1 MNDIYDILEACLQ
14 GLENGA
20 DLETLLERY
29 PEHAIELRPA
39 LKASIQARKMAGP
52 APASESMRRSR
63 AKFMRRA
70 AELREGKARPQAR
83 VIPAVQ
89 RLAISLALVALFLL
103 TGTGLV
109 RASSAALP
117 GENLYPV
124 KRSWEGLRWI
134 FTFDDSQRSLLENEF
149 ESERLDEVNDLISEG
164 RYETIRFAGV
174 FMEVNGS
181 TYVSGIQVLI
191 SDKTQL
197 PAQELLNGAAVVVTG
212 HTNSSGFVEVE
223 AIELLPDGSAVPVGN
238 PIQIES
244 ESGSEDGSNSPSS
257 GTGSGSGDE
266 AEQNNSGKG
275 GESGSTTFQIDGTV
289 DSVSGDLIVVDG
301 QSGDIAGAEIDGV
314 LEQGVKVEME
324 GYFTQDGIF
333 IVKKIKVEE
342 SDSDGGGKESES
354 GSGSNSGSDS
364 SGSGSSGGD
373 EGDHSS
379 SGGGGESDD
388 DDDD

>member
-14 GLENGA
+14 GLEHGA
-20 DLETLLERY
+20 DLDTLLERY

-63 AKFMRRA
+63 AKFMQRA

-83 VIPAVQ
+83 AIPAFQ
-89 RLAISLALVALFLL
+89 RFAISLTLLAFFLL

-124 KRSWEGLRWI
+124 KRSWEGLRLV
-134 FTFDDSQRSLLENEF
+134 FTFDDNQRSLLENEF

-164 RYETIRFAGV
+164 RYETIQFAGV

-181 TYVSGIQVLI
+181 TYVSGIKILI

-197 PAQELLNGAAVVVTG
+197 PAQGLLNGAAVMVTG
-212 HTNSSGFVEVE
+212 HTNSNGFVEVE

-244 ESGSEDGSNSPSS
+244 ESGSEDGPNPSS
-257 GTGSGSGDE
+257 SGSGSGSGDE
-266 AEQNNSGKG
+266 AELNNSGQG
-275 GESGSTTFQIDGTV
+275 GESDSTTFQIDGII
-289 DSVSGDLIVVDG
+289 DSVSSNLIVVNG
-301 QSGDIAGAEIDGV
+301 RKGLIDGAKITGV
-314 LEQGVKVEME
+314 LKPGVKVEME
-324 GYFTQDGIF
+324 GYFTQNGNF
-333 IVKKIKVEE
+333 IVTKIKVEK
-342 SDSDGGGKESES
+342 SNSDGGGKESES
-354 GSGSNSGSDS
+354 GSASNSGSDS
-364 SGSGSSGGD
+364 SGSGSSDGGGD
-373 EGDHSS
+373 DHSG
-379 SGGGGESDD
+379 SGGGGGDDGGDD
-388 DDDD
+388 D